1 MYGFIYFCAFICT
14 SQTNIL
20 LDSST
25 KIRRINAE
33 KTVGDLSNKIDRL
46 NDQQGNNEGE
56 LANLRLRIE
65 TLEDENARFKKDKRT
80 LQDDIGRIRAMNEMR
95 AGLNRDNMETMS
107 AREESKKVKGK
118 LNELQPLISQLQAEN
133 AMLKSRLDGNDDEC
147 REHESDVQRLQSSNE
162 RLQME
167 MDTVLQ
173 ELQIL
178 QDAKLS
184 LELEIAAYRKLL
196 EAGETNMR
204 RVVEHSSGSRSG
216 GAQLLSDMIVSKGGS
231 GDSQKSS

>member
-1 MYGFIYFCAFICT
+1 ERNESWFEQRQHGNHEC
-14 SQTNIL
+14 SGGKQEGQ
-20 LDSST
+20 
-25 KIRRINAE
+25 R
-33 KTVGDLSNKIDRL
+33 KT
-46 NDQQGNNEGE
+46 E
-56 LANLRLRIE
+56 
-65 TLEDENARFKKDKRT
+65 
-80 LQDDIGRIRAMNEMR
+80 RATTTYQSE
-95 AGLNRDNMETMS
+95 
-107 AREESKKVKGK
+107 
-118 LNELQPLISQLQAEN
+118 QAEN

-147 REHESDVQRLQSSNE
+147 SEHESDVQRLQSSNE

-196 EAGETNMR
+196 EAEETNMR